1 MDPDDALI
9 DLLNGFG
16 SQRGFNGTGNSE
28 KPFLDAAGVPTDSF
42 LQALKHDFTSFLS
55 SDDHRP
61 HQTGRR
67 DARRNFKSDFNEVNN
82 GASDSIVI
90 HSSSED
96 DESDAQA
103 YSNSDSDEGDCDGLS
118 FATTH
123 ERDDDQRR
131 HGGTQ
136 SQLMRN
142 SAALNSSQGH
152 ISRGKDMLQPLRS
165 PNTSSQRV
173 YTTRGG
179 MANGQEE
186 RSVSRRQ
193 SKRKE
198 KVLKRQHLPVNLA
211 STSVSIIGDSVDDI
225 DLKVESDLKIK
236 SLQLRITGQ
245 LQTIRVLETQLAET
259 QRSLE
264 MRSLLV
270 KQVES
275 RLRQLEPKEK
285 GISITCKAK
294 VKEEVKQQ
302 SLKAEERVERYK
314 VCTSR
319 DHNCGAVCSQWAV
332 LLNSRIWVLLPK

>member
-28 KPFLDAAGVPTDSF
+28 KPFLDAAGEPTDSF
-42 LQALKHDFTSFLS
+42 LQALKHDFTSFS
-55 SDDHRP
+55 FSDDHRL
-61 HQTGRR
+61 HQNGRR
-67 DARRNFKSDFNEVNN
+67 DARRNFKSDFQEVNN
-82 GASDSIVI
+82 AASDSTVI

-96 DESDAQA
+96 DERDVQA
-103 YSNSDSDEGDCDGLS
+103 YSNSDSDEENCDSSS

-123 ERDDDQRR
+123 ERNEDQRQN
-131 HGGTQ
+131 GGKQ
-136 SQLMRN
+136 SELMRN
-142 SAALNSSQGH
+142 SGALNSSQRH
-152 ISRGKDMLQPLRS
+152 ILRGKDVLKLMRS
-165 PNTSSQRV
+165 PGISSQHD

-179 MANGQEE
+179 MVNGHEE

-198 KVLKRQHLPVNLA
+198 KVLKRQNLPANHL
-211 STSVSIIGDSVDDI
+211 STSVSIIEDSGDGV
-225 DLKVESDLKIK
+225 DLKAESDLKIK

-245 LQTIRVLETQLAET
+245 LQTIRVLETQLADT

-275 RLRQLEPKEK
+275 RLRQLEPKDK
-285 GISITCKAK
+285 GTTILCKAK
-294 VKEEVKQQ
+294 LKEEVKQQ
-302 SLKAEERVERYK
+302 SLKAEERGERYK
-314 VCTSR
+314 VSTSS
-319 DHNCGAVCSQWAV
+319 CP
-332 LLNSRIWVLLPK
+332 I